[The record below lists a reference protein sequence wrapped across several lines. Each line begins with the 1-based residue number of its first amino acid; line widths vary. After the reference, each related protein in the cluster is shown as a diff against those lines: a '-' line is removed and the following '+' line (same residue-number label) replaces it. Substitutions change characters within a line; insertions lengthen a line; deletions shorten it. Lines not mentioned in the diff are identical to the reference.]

1 MVKKPLSQEA
11 STKRPPL
18 YHPRSQ
24 WLLGNGFLTNVKMSG
39 GFLSFLFWLRGQKE
53 SKKPL

>member
-1 MVKKPLSQEA
+1 
-11 STKRPPL
+11 
-18 YHPRSQ
+18 
-24 WLLGNGFLTNVKMSG
+24 LTNVKMSG